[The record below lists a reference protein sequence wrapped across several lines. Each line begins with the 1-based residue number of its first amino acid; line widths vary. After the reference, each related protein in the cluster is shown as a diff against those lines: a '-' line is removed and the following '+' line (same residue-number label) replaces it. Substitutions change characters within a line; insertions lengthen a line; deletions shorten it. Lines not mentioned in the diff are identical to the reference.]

1 MPGLY
6 RDEAVVLRT
15 MKLGEADRIVTLFTR
30 AHGKIRAVAKGVR
43 KTKSRF
49 GGRLEPFTRAHF
61 MLYRGRDLDIVTA
74 VEIIDSNKAVRDDYV
89 RLTGAASLVELVEK
103 ITPDRERAFSTYA
116 LLVGG
121 LQALSEDR
129 GGTVVP
135 AFLVKLLSICGYHPQ
150 LSVCAGCG
158 EAEALSGFSAPLGG
172 ALCKSC
178 WADDETALRLPGDR
192 IDLLRRLLGA
202 EFGEPGETQATMEIT
217 DALRRYAEYHLER
230 PLRSLQLVAFT

>member
-30 AHGKIRAVAKGVR
+30 AHGKLRAVAKGIR

-49 GGRLEPFTRAHF
+49 GGRLEPFTRAQL
-61 MLYRGRDLDIVTA
+61 MLYRGRDLDTVTA
-74 VEIIDSNKAVRDDYV
+74 VDIIDSNKSVRDDYS
-89 RLTGAASLVELVEK
+89 RLTAAASLVELVEK
-103 ITPDRERAFSTYA
+103 ITPDRERATSTYA

-121 LQALSEDR
+121 LQALSEDK
-129 GGTVVP
+129 GTTVVP

-158 EAEALSGFSAPLGG
+158 EEEALSAFSPPLGG
-172 ALCKSC
+172 ALCRAC
-178 WADDETALRLPGDR
+178 WSEDESALRLPGDR
-192 IDLLRRLLGA
+192 IDLLRRLLGG
-202 EFGEPGETQATMEIT
+202 EFGEPGDVDAAVEIT

-230 PLRSLQLVAFT
+230 PLRSLQLLAFT